1 MNIKIDWLAYFK
13 EFSRAHG
20 GYPVVYMANKESS
33 RSGFLLFRDGWMYS
47 RQGPA
52 GPEVPPANDEDCRT
66 KIRDYWTTRQRILEF
81 QFDDLK
87 QRVKALATAQDLRS
101 APIMVTE
108 SIVEEDEAGN
118 RTIKTQSLPVDFNV
132 LVGQAKDYFYE
143 IKECERELQNIRVP
157 VPVAKDKVSAAVYA
171 ELDVLE

>member
-1 MNIKIDWLAYFK
+1 MNIKINWLAYFK
-13 EFSRAHG
+13 EFSREHG

-33 RSGFLLFRDGWMYS
+33 RSGFLLFRDGWMYA
-47 RQGPA
+47 RQSPA
-52 GPEVPPANDEDCRT
+52 GPEAAPVNDEDCLT
-66 KIRDYWTTRQRILEF
+66 KIRDYWTIRKSILDY
-81 QFDDLK
+81 QFADLK
-87 QRVKALATAQDLRS
+87 QRIKALATAQDLRS

-108 SIVEEDEAGN
+108 SVIDEDEEGN
-118 RTIKTQSLPVDFNV
+118 RSVRTQSLPVDFNV

-171 ELDVLE
+171 ELDLLE